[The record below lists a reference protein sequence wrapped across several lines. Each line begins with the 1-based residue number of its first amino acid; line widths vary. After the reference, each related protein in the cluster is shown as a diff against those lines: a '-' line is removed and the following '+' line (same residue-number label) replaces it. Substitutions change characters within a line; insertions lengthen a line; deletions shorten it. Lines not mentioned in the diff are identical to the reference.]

1 MKRSISIPG
10 MRLHDLTLGETY
22 FEMGDFERSK
32 EHYEK
37 ASWVLENNRL
47 WPSWANVGKVGLARS
62 KVMNKEK
69 DVNLESL
76 YAHSRNNKVKVVEG
90 WIQRYIG
97 EILLNI
103 DDQHISEAE
112 HWIQKAIEA
121 DQRNRMMFHLGKDY
135 ALYAELFKRKGDRL
149 KAQENLGKA
158 IEIFKEC
165 GADGWVEKDGK
176 ETG

>member
-1 MKRSISIPG
+1 VG
-10 MRLHDLTLGETY
+10 Y
-22 FEMGDFERSK
+22 
-32 EHYEK
+32 
-37 ASWVLENNRL
+37 
-47 WPSWANVGKVGLARS
+47 GKVASARS

-69 DVNLESL
+69 DLDLDSL
-76 YAHSRNNKVKVVEG
+76 YAHSRNNRIKVAKG

-103 DDQHISEAE
+103 DDQHLSEAE

-135 ALYAELFKRKGDRL
+135 VLYAQLFKRKGDRS
-149 KAQENLGKA
+149 KAQQNLGKA

-165 GADGWVEKDGK
+165 GADGWVEKYEK
-176 ETG
+176 ELATIT